1 MGDARA
7 GTVAM
12 TRAGTRAR
20 RGWRLP
26 DLTGWGFV
34 LPATLV
40 IVGLSIFPAVWAL
53 LLSLRDGDLITGG
66 SYVGLQNYRDML
78 DDTALRAAAGHTLL
92 YAVLFVPGSIALGLV
107 LATALNLPIRFIGLY
122 RTCIFVPYVVS
133 AAATGILAN
142 FVFDPDFGIVNA
154 AFRALGLPG
163 MGFLQD
169 PDQAMITLVVVSLW
183 GGVGMPAVVYLAA
196 LQDIPKQL
204 VEAARVDGAERR
216 HVFRHV
222 TLPQLR
228 PATVFLAIWQTITA
242 LQLFDLVYTTTKGQP
257 LDSTTVIVFYLYRQ
271 AFQLFH
277 SGYGAA
283 VAYGLFVA
291 TLAAS
296 AVALWYTRRA
306 EA

>member
-1 MGDARA
+1 MSLAGVALPGAR
-7 GTVAM
+7 
-12 TRAGTRAR
+12 TRGGR
-20 RGWRLP
+20 RLP
-26 DLTGWGFV
+26 SLTGWGFV

-40 IVGLSIFPAVWAL
+40 IVGLSVFPAVWAL

-66 SYVGLQNYRDML
+66 SYVGLQNYRDMF
-78 DDTALRAAAGHTLL
+78 DDTELRAAAGHTLL
-92 YAVLFVPGSIALGLV
+92 YTVLFVPGSMVLGLA
-107 LATALNLPIRFIGLY
+107 LATALNLPIRLVGFY
-122 RTCIFVPYVVS
+122 RTCVFVPYVVS
-133 AAATGILAN
+133 AASTGILAN

-154 AFRALGLPG
+154 GLKALGLPG

-169 PDQAMITLVVVSLW
+169 PGQAMITLVVVSLW

-196 LQDIPKQL
+196 LQDIPREL

-228 PATVFLAIWQTITA
+228 PATVFLAIWQTIAA
-242 LQLFDLVYTTTKGQP
+242 LQVFDLVYTTTKGQP

-283 VAYGLFVA
+283 VAYGLFVV

-296 AVALWYTRRA
+296 ALALWYTRRG
-306 EA
+306 EAR

>member
-1 MGDARA
+1 
-7 GTVAM
+7 M
-12 TRAGTRAR
+12 TRRK
-20 RGWRLP
+20 WLP

-40 IVGLSIFPAVWAL
+40 IVGLSLFPAVWAL
-53 LLSLRDGDLITGG
+53 LLSLRDGDLISGG
-66 SYVGLQNYRDML
+66 DFVGLRNYRSML
-78 DDTALRAAAGHTLL
+78 DDTDLRAAAWHTLV
-92 YAVLFVPGSIALGLV
+92 YAALFVPGSVLLGL
-107 LATALNLPIRFIGLY
+107 AMAMALNLRIRLIGFY
-122 RTCIFVPYVVS
+122 RTAIFVPYVVS

-154 AFRALGLPG
+154 ALKAVGLPG
-163 MGFLQD
+163 MGFLTD

-183 GGVGMPAVVYLAA
+183 GGVGLPAVVYLAA
-196 LQDIPKQL
+196 LQDIPREL
-204 VEAARVDGAERR
+204 VEAARVDGATGR

-222 TLPQLR
+222 ILPQLR
-228 PATVFLAIWQTITA
+228 PATVFLLIWQTITA

-283 VAYGLFVA
+283 VAYALFAV
-291 TLAAS
+291 TLAVS
-296 AVALWYTRRA
+296 ALALWRTR
-306 EA
+306 